1 MALRCRVQVKTLSRY
16 MASTGIVQDA
26 ISLQGPRQSFPGGLL
41 MTIEIHLLFATEA
54 VYPVLGVSNTGAK
67 FCGNIRWLHRVL
79 DSSFWKYK
87 LDSQVRTFLP

>member
-1 MALRCRVQVKTLSRY
+1 
-16 MASTGIVQDA
+16 
-26 ISLQGPRQSFPGGLL
+26 